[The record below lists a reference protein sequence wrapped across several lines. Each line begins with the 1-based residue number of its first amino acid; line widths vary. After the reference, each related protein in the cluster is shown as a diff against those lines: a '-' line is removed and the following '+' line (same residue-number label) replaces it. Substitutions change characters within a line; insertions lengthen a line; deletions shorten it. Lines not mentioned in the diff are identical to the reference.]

1 MSESKSE
8 RKREIVE
15 RRAVS
20 DTLVLVGH
28 FRDRRGKASSHR
40 QWQRAEWR
48 GWSLRD
54 ALGERTSGHTDS
66 EWRRSTR
73 RRLFLRDRWHILEM

>member
-1 MSESKSE
+1 MSESESE

-20 DTLVLVGH
+20 DKLVLVGH

-40 QWQRAEWR
+40 QWQ
-48 GWSLRD
+48 
-54 ALGERTSGHTDS
+54 
-66 EWRRSTR
+66 
-73 RRLFLRDRWHILEM
+73 